1 METETPE
8 VRERPARGG
17 RSLKDMAMSMGV
29 LLVPVLL
36 LLGVYNFLYN
46 GDHPRAID
54 PSGTLDSARHSAAF
68 PILVPDRLATG
79 WTVVSSAYQ
88 KLADGSTLRIG
99 YVTPG
104 RAGLQ
109 LIESDRPVNT
119 LLPAELGSNA
129 EPGDMVMLGDRR
141 WREYPVTRDGG
152 QGVVLADNGRT
163 VIVIGSGT
171 TAEVREL
178 AGSLH

>member
-1 METETPE
+1 METETP
-8 VRERPARGG
+8 VVSARPPRAG
-17 RSLKDMAMSMGV
+17 RSPRDMAMSMGV
-29 LLVPVLL
+29 LLIPILL

-54 PSGTLDSARHSAAF
+54 PSGTIDSARHSASYQV
-68 PILVPDRLATG
+68 LVPAGLPSG
-79 WTVVSSAYQ
+79 WTVVSSGYQ
-88 KLADGSTLRIG
+88 KLADGSTLRFG

-129 EPGDMVMLGDRR
+129 EPGDLVQIGDRR
-141 WREYPVTRDGG
+141 WREYPVARDGG
-152 QGVVLADNGRT
+152 RALVLAEDGRT
-163 VIVIGSGT
+163 VIVIGSGS
-171 TAEVREL
+171 ASDLREL
-178 AGSLH
+178 AISLH